1 MSTVHFMAWYWC
13 LYTLR
18 LWQVRNFHVF
28 HDLREN
34 SVRLFLRPF
43 TTAAMWSSHSN
54 VAVCNFPKSNLRNR
68 GHYLNEFRM
77 MGFTCA
83 QTCLLSLCFPCL
95 PLWPVMP
102 GFKSERTDLGAVGF
116 EWCLRVCLPGLDLG
130 RDIQEQFWLWE
141 LLSSLQGG
149 LSESRFGVGRSWWC
163 VFSMAGSIHLLA
175 TPVTAKQTWRTSP
188 PYSQEPPRSKQAL
201 SKTAALIIRRAR
213 MCVCVEY

>member
-1 MSTVHFMAWYWC
+1 MSTVRFMAWYWC

-28 HDLREN
+28 HDLRKN
-34 SVRLFLRPF
+34 SVHLFLRPF

-102 GFKSERTDLGAVGF
+102 GFKSERTDLGTVGF

-141 LLSSLQGG
+141 LLSSL
-149 LSESRFGVGRSWWC
+149 
-163 VFSMAGSIHLLA
+163 
-175 TPVTAKQTWRTSP
+175 
-188 PYSQEPPRSKQAL
+188 
-201 SKTAALIIRRAR
+201 
-213 MCVCVEY
+213 